1 MLRKQ
6 LRPRASETVRIL
18 IADADADTRAL
29 YRRMLEPHGYVV
41 AEADDGP
48 SALVAALSEP
58 LALIVTDARLPIFDG
73 YALCGV
79 LRDDPATRTTPVIV
93 VTAEAIDSAQALGST
108 VRANL
113 VVQKPVRLEV
123 LLDEVAR
130 LLDPEHGE
138 STPAPNTV
146 VARIDD
152 APREWRKNKKKLW
165 AHDHCVTTT
174 PPTPPP
180 ALRCR
185 LCDQPLVY
193 DHSFVG

>member
-93 VTAEAIDSAQALGST
+93 VTAEAIGPAQALGST

-113 VVQKPVRLEV
+113 VVQKPVRLDA
-123 LLDEVAR
+123 LLDKVSQ
-130 LLDPEHGE
+130 LLDPDHAE
-138 STPAPNTV
+138 SQAIPPQTV
-146 VARIDD
+146 VARIDVNPGETRD
-152 APREWRKNKKKLW
+152 
-165 AHDHCVTTT
+165 
-174 PPTPPP
+174 
-180 ALRCR
+180 
-185 LCDQPLVY
+185 
-193 DHSFVG
+193 